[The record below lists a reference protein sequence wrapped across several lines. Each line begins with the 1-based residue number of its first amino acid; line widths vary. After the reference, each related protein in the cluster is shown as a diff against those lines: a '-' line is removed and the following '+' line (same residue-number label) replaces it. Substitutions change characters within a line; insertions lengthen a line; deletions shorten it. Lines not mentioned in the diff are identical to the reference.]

1 MRCQLGTES
10 HYENITKRD
19 SMVSIIIIVDCKGF
33 FLLLHSKCIEIQI
46 HLFMYFFD
54 AVSLAIN
61 LLPWAITASVS
72 AVLSLPKLIH
82 DQKVKARWDGNY
94 CLQGALYIPSLFT
107 FRFIIIDMIPQSVE
121 STTKSTPRGC
131 TVPSKPAKVRVQ
143 SIDEDY
149 WLVIQ
154 WCLVKK
160 EPEIWIL

>member
-94 CLQGALYIPSLFT
+94 CLHLSERVLYIPKFIHILFHHHWHDST
-107 FRFIIIDMIPQSVE
+107 ICRQQKVLLEVVLYHQSQQKYE
-121 STTKSTPRGC
+121 CNRLMKTTG
-131 TVPSKPAKVRVQ
+131 
-143 SIDEDY
+143 
-149 WLVIQ
+149 W
-154 WCLVKK
+154 
-160 EPEIWIL
+160 